1 MRIDCDDTVHY
12 PLGGASYIF
21 KSSFIKYI
29 ASQITKK
36 NIIISIGAQPN
47 SSPHLGTLCVF
58 SLAFSLADKL
68 SKYNNDLNVKV
79 LFEVVDTA
87 PAEILEIDGVRYQK
101 DLNISKVMSD
111 VFPQYKEIL
120 KYFGEKYNISY
131 EIRMQKEFNSLK
143 EVTDV
148 DLYILDH
155 IDEIAK
161 VLDPD
166 KGKLRMRTSCPIC
179 GLTDKEGEKNVYV
192 GHKITAYCPYH
203 GEFIIDA
210 ELESYKLEYNT
221 PLRNLIRAIAYAKL
235 NASSSFDSEYI
246 RITGNEYAG
255 FYQEQ
260 LMYKVASGFEFDFSK
275 LPIIVYCP
283 MITDWSGAKLSKSLY
298 VKKGAYKELPLF
310 LQNYKGLSDKYGV
323 KGLDVI
329 SKLTDEWLDD
339 PKKLFRDYSIYY
351 IQKRFEEYDHEIA
364 NI

>member
-1 MRIDCDDTVHY
+1 
-12 PLGGASYIF
+12 
-21 KSSFIKYI
+21 
-29 ASQITKK
+29 
-36 NIIISIGAQPN
+36 
-47 SSPHLGTLCVF
+47 
-58 SLAFSLADKL
+58 
-68 SKYNNDLNVKV
+68 
-79 LFEVVDTA
+79 
-87 PAEILEIDGVRYQK
+87 
-101 DLNISKVMSD
+101 MSD

-166 KGKLRMRTSCPIC
+166 KGKLRMRTACPIC

>member
-1 MRIDCDDTVHY
+1 MRIECDDTVHY

-21 KSSFIKYI
+21 KNSFIKYI
-29 ASQITKK
+29 LSQIYKK
-36 NIIISIGAQPN
+36 NVIISIGAQPN

-58 SLAFSLADKL
+58 SMAFSLANKL
-68 SKYNNDLNVKV
+68 SKYNKNLNVKV

-87 PAEILEIDGVRYQK
+87 PAEIVEIDGVRYQK

-111 VFPQYKEIL
+111 VFPQYQEIL
-120 KYFGEKYNISY
+120 YYFHEKYKIPY
-131 EIRMQKEFNSLK
+131 EIRMQREFNALK
-143 EVTDV
+143 EVTEV
-148 DLYILDH
+148 DLYILEH
-155 IDEIAK
+155 VKEIAT
-161 VLDPD
+161 VMDPD
-166 KGKLRMRTSCPIC
+166 KGQLRMRIACPVC
-179 GLTDKEGEKNVYV
+179 GLTDKDGEKNLYS
-192 GHKITAYCPYH
+192 GHKITAFCPHH
-203 GEFIIDA
+203 GEFTVDA

-235 NASSSFDSEYI
+235 NASPSFDSEYI

-260 LMYKVASGFEFDFSK
+260 LMYKVAHGFDFDFTK

-298 VKKGAYKELPLF
+298 VKRGAYKELPLF
-310 LQNYKGLSDKYGV
+310 LQNYKGLADKYGV

-351 IQKRFEEYDHEIA
+351 IQKRFEKFDEDLTEL
-364 NI
+364 